1 MSLPALN
8 TRRLVLRPL
17 VAADAEAMAALGGR
31 DFEVARWITSFS
43 WPYEEGAAEAF
54 VDQMLST
61 DPLTQ
66 EAVFAITLGGIFIG
80 VVAIEA
86 PGDLGE
92 APDCPTLGY
101 WLGRPFQGFGYAN
114 EAVDAALAW
123 GFGAFRCPAIAA
135 RAYEDNRASRKL
147 LRKQGFKPVGMT
159 MRFAKAL
166 DRKVPNIV
174 MRLERS
180 SFESRGIAA

>member
-1 MSLPALN
+1 MSLPVLN

-17 VAADAEAMAALGGR
+17 VAEDAEAMAALGGR
-31 DFEVARWITSFS
+31 DFEVARWMTSFS
-43 WPYEEGAAEAF
+43 WPYEEGAAEVF
-54 VDQMLST
+54 LDHLLSA

-66 EAVFAITLGGIFIG
+66 EAVFAITLGGVFTGI
-80 VVAIEA
+80 VAIEA

-114 EAVDAALAW
+114 EAVEAALAW
-123 GFGAFRCPAIAA
+123 GFDAFRCPAIAA
-135 RAYEDNRASRKL
+135 RAFEDNRASRKL

-159 MRFAKAL
+159 MRFAKVL
-166 DRKVPNIV
+166 DRKVTNIV

-180 SFESRGIAA
+180 DFEKRRIAA